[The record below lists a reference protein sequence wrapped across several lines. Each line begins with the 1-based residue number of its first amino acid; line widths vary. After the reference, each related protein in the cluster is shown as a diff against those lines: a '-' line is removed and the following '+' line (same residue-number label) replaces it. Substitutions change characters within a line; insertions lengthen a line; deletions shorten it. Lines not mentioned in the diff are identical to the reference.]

1 MPINSLK
8 LFPVNKV
15 LIAILAIVV
24 IAVLILFIT
33 LSLFDY
39 PSADDFCY
47 AAKAKQL
54 GFIEAQVFWYQH
66 WSGRY
71 TLNLVYTAFTLSG
84 DIFKIYRFPPIIL
97 LVSTWLGFAFLT
109 AKITQSKLSIP
120 LVFLLGGVCTILFI
134 AGAPDV
140 AQTFYW
146 PGGSFTYQIPNVL
159 FVFLLGLLI
168 WRETT
173 AKNSLL

>member
-24 IAVLILFIT
+24 IAVLILFIA
-33 LSLFDY
+33 LSFFDY

-109 AKITQSKLSIP
+109 AKIAQSKLSIP
-120 LVFLLGGVCTILFI
+120 LVFLLGGYARYCSSPALQMLPRPSIGRAAALLTKYPMSSLFFCW
-134 AGAPDV
+134 AC
-140 AQTFYW
+140 
-146 PGGSFTYQIPNVL
+146 
-159 FVFLLGLLI
+159 
-168 WRETT
+168 
-173 AKNSLL
+173 